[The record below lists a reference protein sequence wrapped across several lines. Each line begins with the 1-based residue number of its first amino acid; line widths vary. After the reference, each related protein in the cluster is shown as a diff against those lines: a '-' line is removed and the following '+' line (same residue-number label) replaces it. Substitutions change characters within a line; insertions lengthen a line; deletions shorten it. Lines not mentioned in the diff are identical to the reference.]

1 MLVLIIA
8 INPPINPTREL
19 SFIHLFGDLYL
30 IYLFR
35 YLWNVT
41 VFQASIRHWRYIREQ
56 KTVANLCLDE
66 AYPYSTLFLHLRML
80 HYFTLKDAG
89 AQEG

>member
-8 INPPINPTREL
+8 INPPNNPAREL

-56 KTVANLCLDE
+56 KRSQISALTEHTIILVLRSGMREHREVKCL
-66 AYPYSTLFLHLRML
+66 F
-80 HYFTLKDAG
+80 
-89 AQEG
+89 